1 MCALCALL
9 FSSMGCD
16 SWLPWYLCRGQ
27 RICLQVQRPNMEDA
41 LPWAKEVFPH
51 LGSYTLRSG
60 LWRAFDMGS
69 NICCLCL
76 PCTPKLHFGRHGC
89 CAHYC
94 SFPHRRRCRG
104 YGIGGDSCGTSYVTR
119 GTVSNPSAQ
128 NRASRPSHD
137 QWGDIPSS

>member
-1 MCALCALL
+1 MCTPIQLYGGVIRGFHGICAEGSG
-9 FSSMGCD
+9 FV
-16 SWLPWYLCRGQ
+16 CRC
-27 RICLQVQRPNMEDA
+27 RDLIWRT
-41 LPWAKEVFPH
+41 H
-51 LGSYTLRSG
+51 SLGPRRCFHTSG
-60 LWRAFDMGS
+60 PIHCGRAFGEHS
-69 NICCLCL
+69 TWAPTFAVCACLVLRTCIL
-76 PCTPKLHFGRHGC
+76 GGNGAGC